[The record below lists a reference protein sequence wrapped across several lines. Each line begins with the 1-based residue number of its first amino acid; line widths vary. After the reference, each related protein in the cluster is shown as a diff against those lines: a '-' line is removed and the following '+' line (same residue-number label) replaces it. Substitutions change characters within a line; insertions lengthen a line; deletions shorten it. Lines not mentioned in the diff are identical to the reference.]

1 MLKAILFDLDGTL
14 LPMDQDEFTAKYFEA
29 LARHH
34 AQYGYDTKKL
44 VDAVRKGTIAM
55 LKNDGAVTNNKAF
68 WRVYEQ
74 VMEESAEVAL
84 PKFDKYYER
93 GFDDIKAVCGFEPKS
108 AQAIAAAKAVGAPL
122 VLASNPIFP
131 VEAQIKRA
139 EWAGASGEDF
149 LYITTYSNSSYCKPN
164 PMYYQEIA
172 DALGCKPD
180 ECLMIGNDTSD
191 DMSAAKIGMR
201 VFLITDYLINKKGV
215 DISAYPNGNV
225 DKLIEFLKE
234 RKF

>member
-14 LPMDQDEFTAKYFEA
+14 LPMDQEEFTAKYFEA

-34 AQYGYDTKKL
+34 AQYGYDPQKL
-44 VDAVRKGTIAM
+44 VDAVWKGTVAI
-55 LKNDGAVTNNKAF
+55 LKNDGAVTNAQAF
-68 WRVYEQ
+68 WSVYEK
-74 VMEESAEVAL
+74 ETGESAESAL
-84 PKFDKYYER
+84 PKFDKYYAS
-93 GFDDIKAVCGFEPKS
+93 GYDDTKAVCGFEPKS
-108 AQAIAAAKAVGAPL
+108 AQVIAAAKAVGVPL

-139 EWAGASGEDF
+139 EWAGASAEDF
-149 LYITTYSNSSYCKPN
+149 SYVTSYSNSSYCKPN
-164 PMYYQEIA
+164 PMFYQEVA
-172 DALGCKPD
+172 DALGCRPE

-215 DISAYPNGNV
+215 DISQYPKGNV
-225 DKLIEFLKE
+225 DKLIEFLTNCKQ
-234 RKF
+234 